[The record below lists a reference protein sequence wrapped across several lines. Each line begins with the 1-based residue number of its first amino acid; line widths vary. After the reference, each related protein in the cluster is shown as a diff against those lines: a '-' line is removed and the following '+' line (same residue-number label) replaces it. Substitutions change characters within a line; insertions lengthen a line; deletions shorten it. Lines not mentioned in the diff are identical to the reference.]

1 MIRTTAIVLVLSLI
15 AARTALAQTPQSP
28 GATAPARAYADE
40 TGGVSLADAIDRAIA
55 NEPSLRA
62 ARADIDVARG
72 MRLQAGL
79 RQNPAASFE
88 RRGEPA
94 GTDNQTMVGVEW
106 PLDLFRRAG
115 RVQVADRELEVA
127 QLSAAD
133 RERVLASEV
142 RMRYG
147 EAAAAVR
154 ELTVADDL
162 VNAARRQFGLLGA
175 RVESGAAPPVER
187 DLLDVELQRLESE
200 RLIATGRADAAMAEL
215 KRWLGLGPD
224 SRLMLRD
231 TLEALVTREAADVG
245 AAAATPGG
253 VDNRPDVR
261 EAEAQVRRA
270 DARIDRARREARFDV
285 SVFASYMRMDA
296 GFPQLGV
303 LPGGSLQRVRGLFH
317 YVAGGATVM
326 VPLLNRNQGEVQAAQ
341 AARAGALA
349 RLESIELQAKAEI
362 AAAAAREAQ
371 ARRAVGLYSSRVRG
385 LARQNL
391 DVVGQTFELG
401 RATVFDVL
409 TEQRR
414 FLETER
420 AYISA
425 LREAWEAGTALRRAR
440 GDLR

>member
-1 MIRTTAIVLVLSLI
+1 MIRITAIALLAGFV
-15 AARTALAQTPQSP
+15 AGQETAAQTPQPSNIVQS
-28 GATAPARAYADE
+28 ARAYVDQ
-40 TGGVSLADAIDRAIA
+40 TGGLSLAEAIERAIA

-79 RQNPAASFE
+79 RPNPTASFE
-88 RRGEPA
+88 RREEPA

-106 PLDLFRRAG
+106 PLDLFRRTG
-115 RVQVADRELEVA
+115 RVQVAERELEVA

-133 RERVLASEV
+133 RERLLASEV

-154 ELTVADDL
+154 ELMIAEDL
-162 VNAARRQFGLLGA
+162 VAAARRQFDLLRA
-175 RVESGAAPPVER
+175 RVDSGAAPPLER

-200 RLIATGRADAAMAEL
+200 RLLALGSVDAAMAEL
-215 KRWLGLGPD
+215 KRWLGLAPD
-224 SRLMLRD
+224 APLMLRE
-231 TLEALVTREAADVG
+231 TLEALVARELSGDQTSAAPD
-245 AAAATPGG
+245 AARQRA
-253 VDNRPDVR
+253 DVR

-270 DARIDRARREARFDV
+270 DARVDRARREGRFDV
-285 SVFASYMRMDA
+285 SLFASYMRMDA

-303 LPGGSLQRVRGLFH
+303 LPGGSLERVRGLFH
-317 YVAGGATVM
+317 YVTGGAMVM
-326 VPLLNRNQGEVQAAQ
+326 VPVLNRNQGEVQAAQ
-341 AARAGALA
+341 AERAGAAA
-349 RLESIELQAKAEI
+349 RLEAVELSAKAEI
-362 AAAAAREAQ
+362 ASAAARDAQ
-371 ARRAVGLYSSRVRG
+371 ARRAVALYSSRVRG

-420 AYISA
+420 AYVSA
-425 LREAWEAGTALRRAR
+425 LREAWEASTALKRAR
-440 GDLR
+440 GDVR